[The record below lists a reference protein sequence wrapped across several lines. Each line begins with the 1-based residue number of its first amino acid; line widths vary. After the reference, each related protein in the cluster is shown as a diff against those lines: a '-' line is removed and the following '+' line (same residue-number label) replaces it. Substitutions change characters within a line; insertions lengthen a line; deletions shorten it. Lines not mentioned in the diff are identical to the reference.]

1 MSEIQS
7 EFLVAPQDDMKRLD
21 SFIAACT
28 DELTRAKAA
37 KLIEEGNVTINET
50 PARSKSERVRLGDRI
65 CVHYEVQASSQTG
78 IMPNPSIP
86 LDVRYEDD
94 ELLVISKQMGLVCHP
109 SSGHVIDTLA
119 NALVAHCGSDHL
131 GSLQGYDRPGIVH
144 RLDMDT
150 TGLMVAAKTDA
161 TQQALQDLIRLRI
174 FDRRYLALVHGYVTP
189 DTGTITTGIA
199 RSKKNRLKMCISTD
213 PLARE
218 AITTFTTLDRFEASH
233 TDDGFSLV
241 ECHLYTGRTHQIRL
255 HMRYAGHPLVG
266 DPLYGKGS
274 DRMNLELKR
283 QFLHSWKMSFDHPVT
298 HEHLTFYDVLP
309 QDLYECL
316 TQLRTR
322 SMGTTD
328 VAEEIYAHLGIN

>member
-1 MSEIQS
+1 MSDVQS
-7 EFLVAPQDDMKRLD
+7 EFLVSPQDDMKRLD
-21 SFIAACT
+21 SFIAAT
-28 DELTRAKAA
+28 AGDITRAKAA
-37 KLIEEGNVTINET
+37 KLIEEGSVTINET
-50 PARSKSERVRLGDRI
+50 LARSKSEHVRLGDRV
-65 CVHYEVQASSQTG
+65 CVHYEVEDAHEAG

-86 LDVRYEDD
+86 LDIRYEDE

-119 NALVAHCGSDHL
+119 NALVAHCGADHL
-131 GSLQGYDRPGIVH
+131 GSLQGFDRPGIVH

-199 RSKKNRLKMCISTD
+199 RSKKNRLKMCISSD

-218 AITTFTTLDRFEASH
+218 AITTFKTLDRFEASH

-274 DRMNLELKR
+274 ERMNLGLKR
-283 QFLHSWKMSFDHPVT
+283 QFLHSWKMSFEHPAT

-309 QDLYECL
+309 RDLHDCL
-316 TQLRTR
+316 VSLRSR
-322 SMGTTD
+322 SMGTTQAAD
-328 VAEEIYAHLGIN
+328 EIYAHLGID